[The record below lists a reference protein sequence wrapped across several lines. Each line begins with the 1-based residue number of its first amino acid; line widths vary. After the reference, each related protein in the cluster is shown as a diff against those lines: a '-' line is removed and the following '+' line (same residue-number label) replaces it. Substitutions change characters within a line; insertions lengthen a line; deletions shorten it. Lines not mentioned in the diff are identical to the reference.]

1 MMPAKVVLHDD
12 WNPRKAT
19 TAAQRIEQP
28 EAEPSFGPGALPS
41 GDWFNTVANAAP
53 YLTKESMQK
62 ALGMLDL
69 AMGYSQQAKT
79 LDTIIAD
86 ASNGG
91 GAQNWLY
98 TALCMRSQV
107 HAQQQQLLETFQRFC
122 ATNLA
127 EQPSASTRTPIPMG
141 RNIVNLAD
149 FKVGKPTAQDLMAAC
164 VAAGQAE
171 LLLKDLSGPAA
182 AQHTNAATH
191 SPATKQVGLQQHV
204 KTPDVFGTFDA
215 RVAAATA
222 NAGKQDPVATRWKPG
237 MNLPSTG
244 KPAQGNKVAPS
255 ETSRSSARQVQ
266 TLSTSLQLLSNE
278 NPDCLFIV
286 RRINK
291 LGFKAGR
298 TLKRH
303 FSSFGAVVRVLVAHS
318 TVRQHGDPQ
327 CHARR
332 RPSSLG
338 FVQMASKIAVE
349 KILELGQEQEIEG
362 SMIRIQ
368 KFQRQHAEAGA
379 LEENSPKLLLDDDS
393 AWIRQMTSASDTST
407 LTMSTTASSAG
418 SPMEEIFDDD
428 NEESCDLHI

>member
-149 FKVGKPTAQDLMAAC
+149 FKLGKPAAQDLMAAC

-171 LLLKDLSGPAA
+171 LLLKDLSGPVA
-182 AQHTNAATH
+182 AQYTTAATH
-191 SPATKQVGLQQHV
+191 SPATKLVGLQQHV
-204 KTPDVFGTFDA
+204 KTPDVSGTLA
-215 RVAAATA
+215 ASVVAATA
-222 NAGKQDPVATRWKPG
+222 SAAKKDAVATRWKPG

-255 ETSRSSARQVQ
+255 GTSGTSARQVQ

-327 CHARR
+327 CHARC

-338 FVQMASKIAVE
+338 FVQMASNIAVE
-349 KILELGQEQEIEG
+349 KILELGQEQDIEG

-368 KFQRQHAEAGA
+368 KFQRKHAEAGA
-379 LEENSPKLLLDDDS
+379 VEENSPKLLLDDDS
-393 AWIRQMTSASDTST
+393 AWLRQMTSASDTST